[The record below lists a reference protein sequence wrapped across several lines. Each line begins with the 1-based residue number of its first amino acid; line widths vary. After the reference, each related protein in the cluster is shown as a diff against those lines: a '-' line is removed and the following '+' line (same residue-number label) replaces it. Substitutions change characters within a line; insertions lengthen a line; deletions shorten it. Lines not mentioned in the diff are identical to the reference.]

1 MSLLALKLVRDLWR
15 SRWQYLAVGVTV
27 MLGVTFYGAAYMSY
41 RNLDTSYLYS
51 YDRLQFE
58 DFGIAF
64 HAAPERATERVRR
77 IPGVRAAE
85 GRLIED
91 VVIQIP
97 GKTTKKLIGRLISI
111 PADRRPRVNDLFMV
125 TGRYLSSRTAR
136 EIILESSFA
145 KHHKL
150 RPGDVI
156 EVERTGARVRFQIAG
171 IAMSP
176 EYLYVVRSKQDIMP
190 FPESF
195 GVMFVSADVLGPLV
209 GKPGLISHIAA
220 TVDDPLRAP
229 VIMREARRLLD
240 VYGADEPV
248 AREDQPSHQL
258 LQQDLQ
264 GFQAYSV
271 LFPFLFLS
279 VAGLTVYTLLLR
291 MVHLQRPIIGLLMAI
306 GFSRRRV
313 VLHYLAASLL
323 IGSLASLLGSAL
335 GFWLSGWATHG
346 YTTFLS
352 LPYVLIVPRW
362 GAIVTG
368 FLIGAATCLAAGVL
382 PARAAAR
389 VGPAEALRS
398 EAPAAGRVVPLDR
411 VIPGLKR
418 AALAWR
424 IPLRNVFR
432 QARRTAST
440 VFGIAA
446 AISLIMVS
454 QGLLDSTEAA
464 MDLFIH
470 DVLFD
475 DIRVEFAQYQDR
487 AAVNRV
493 RSWPGVIWA
502 EGALELPVEFR
513 KGDRTYSALLV
524 GLESGS
530 RLHRLQ
536 SEAGD
541 TMRPVDEGFLFGQ
554 VLQAKLGVE
563 QGDTVQVSLPRFRA
577 EQEPVLRTARVAGFV
592 WESIGTVAYLP
603 LDQMRQLF
611 REDLPLP
618 PGAVS
623 GVRVKADPVYL
634 PVIKERLLNLPG
646 AAAVNVLA
654 ELREMLDDLMALA
667 RNIYAIMLLFGMA
680 LAFSIV
686 FNMIT
691 INVLERSSEVA
702 TMRTLGLGR
711 WKIMGMITLE
721 NMLTAAVGILMG
733 LPAGRWLVSA
743 FIKAAAS
750 EEQMELF
757 AFKTVVFTRTYVIAA
772 VAIIIVV
779 LVSQIPAFS
788 YINRLDLARATK
800 EKAT

>member
-1 MSLLALKLVRDLWR
+1 MSLLALKLVRDLWQ
-15 SRWQYLAVGVTV
+15 SRWQYLAVGFTV

-41 RNLDTSYLYS
+41 GNLDASYRYS

-58 DFGIAF
+58 DFGISF
-64 HAAPERATERVRR
+64 RAAPERVTDRVRR
-77 IPGVRAAE
+77 IPGVKAVE

-97 GKTTKKLIGRLISI
+97 GRTTKKLIGRLISI
-111 PADRRPRVNDLFMV
+111 PADSRPRVNDLFIV
-125 TGRYLSSRTAR
+125 TGRYLSTRTAR

-150 RPGDVI
+150 RPGDAI
-156 EVERTGARVRFQIAG
+156 EVERAGARVRFRIAG

-190 FPESF
+190 FPDSF

-209 GKPGLISHIAA
+209 GKPGQISHIAA
-220 TVDDPLRAP
+220 KVDDPLRTP
-229 VIMREARRLLD
+229 VIMREARRMLD

-271 LFPFLFLS
+271 MFPFLFLS
-279 VAGLTVYTLLLR
+279 VAGLTVYTLLTR
-291 MVHLQRPIIGLLMAI
+291 MVHMQRPVIGMLMAI

-313 VLHYLAASLL
+313 VLHYLSAALL
-323 IGSLASLLGSAL
+323 IGSVASLLGSAL
-335 GFWLSGWATHG
+335 GFWLSGWATRG

-352 LPYVLIVPRW
+352 LPYILIVPRW
-362 GAIVTG
+362 GAILVG
-368 FLIGAATCLAAGVL
+368 FLIGATTCLVAGIL

-389 VGPAEALRS
+389 IGPAEALRP
-398 EAPAAGRVVPLDR
+398 EAPSAGRVVPLDR
-411 VIPGLKR
+411 VIPGLR
-418 AALAWR
+418 TMALVWR
-424 IPLRNVFR
+424 IPLRNIFR
-432 QARRTAST
+432 QARRTVST
-440 VFGIAA
+440 VIGIAA

-454 QGLLDSTEAA
+454 QGLLDSSEAA

-475 DIRVEFAQYQDR
+475 DIRVEFAIHQDR
-487 AAVNRV
+487 ATVNRV

-524 GLESGS
+524 GLESGG

-541 TMRPVDEGFLFGQ
+541 PRRPVKAGFLFGQ

-577 EQEPVLRTARVAGFV
+577 EQEPVGRTARVAGFV

-603 LDQMRQLF
+603 LDEMRQLF

-623 GVRVKADPVYL
+623 GVRLKVDPDYL

-646 AAAVNVLA
+646 AAAVNVLT
-654 ELREMLDDLMALA
+654 EMRKMLDDLMALA
-667 RNIYAIMLLFGMA
+667 RNLFAIMLLFGMA

-711 WKIMGMITLE
+711 WKIVGMITLE
-721 NMLTAAVGILMG
+721 NMLTAAVGIILG
-733 LPAGRWLVSA
+733 LPAGRWMVSA

-757 AFKTVVFTRTYVIAA
+757 AFKTVVFPRTYLIAA
-772 VAIIIVV
+772 AAIVIVV
-779 LVSQIPAFS
+779 LISQLPALS
-788 YINRLDLARATK
+788 HVNRLNLARATK
-800 EKAT
+800 ERAT